1 MLQSVI
7 YRGIL
12 LPRLRLKDLH
22 CLSRTFADL
31 PNIRGDQPKTAAKPP
46 DSSPAQQKDGS
57 SSVDQQSDSPSS
69 PAIRSPEPVLPDI
82 RDPEGFSKQGS
93 GTVLIAPT
101 GLQPRIGPE
110 FRPIYLYPHIVKM
123 RLACKLKLYQT
134 FVIST
139 TLPLCITLMTKDMMS
154 PSTVGIVLGVNLTAW
169 TMLMLTGEIFRKFVG
184 RIYLRHDDAKV
195 IISHLNFFGGR
206 ADTSVF
212 VKDIVPLSESSESMD
227 ELVWKLNLYDGRH
240 FYMSTRA
247 GGIICKDG
255 WEVVFGGDV
264 VKMSQMREDERRE

>member
-7 YRGIL
+7 CRGV
-12 LPRLRLKDLH
+12 RLQKLCLKDLH
-22 CLSRTFADL
+22 FLSRTFADL
-31 PNIRGDQPKTAAKPP
+31 PNIRRDEQKTPAKPP
-46 DSSPAQQKDGS
+46 DSSPVQQRDDP
-57 SSVDQQSDSPSS
+57 SSVEQQNDGPSS
-69 PAIRSPEPVLPDI
+69 PAVKSPEPVLPGI
-82 RDPEGFSKQGS
+82 RDPEGFSMQGS

-110 FRPIYLYPHIVKM
+110 FRPIYLFPHIVKM
-123 RLACKLKLYQT
+123 RMACKLKLYQT
-134 FVIST
+134 FLVST
-139 TLPLCITLMTKDMMS
+139 TLPLCITLMTKDIMS
-154 PSTVGIVLGVNLTAW
+154 PSTVAMVLGVNLTAW